1 MAKGDSADSAGK
13 YEMYTLYARAGW
25 GSALIETQLAWYGLP
40 YRLEGIG
47 DLFKEEAAGE
57 KLRPV
62 NPLMQLPTLVL
73 PDGQIMTESAAIT
86 LYLAE
91 ATGRSDLVPPPPRPQ
106 FLRWLVFVIANIYPT
121 HTYADVPGRFVV
133 GEDAQRAFEAN
144 VNAYARRLW
153 EIMEAQASAP
163 WFLGAHFTAL
173 DLFIAVMTKWRPTR
187 AWFKTHAPRL
197 HAIALAAQVAPQIGE
212 VWSRN
217 FPDNA

>member
-1 MAKGDSADSAGK
+1 MGCRG
-13 YEMYTLYARAGW
+13 
-25 GSALIETQLAWYGLP
+25 

-91 ATGRSDLVPPPPRPQ
+91 ATGRSDLVPPLPRPQ

-121 HTYADVPGRFVV
+121 QATYADVPGRFVA
-133 GEDAQRAFEAN
+133 GDGGAESFRGQRQ
-144 VNAYARRLW
+144 RLR
-153 EIMEAQASAP
+153 AAALGDNGGGKASAP

-173 DLFIAVMTKWRPTR
+173 DLFIAVIMTKWRPTR

>member
-1 MAKGDSADSAGK
+1 
-13 YEMYTLYARAGW
+13 MYTLYARAGW

-121 HTYADVPGRFVV
+121 HTYADVPGRFVA
-133 GEDAQRAFEAN
+133 GEEAQRAFEAN

-163 WFLGAHFTAL
+163 WFLGAHFTQTVRKL
-173 DLFIAVMTKWRPTR
+173 TEFGVKQREERAVRESERLGLIGRLTRPKRRPGPPVR
-187 AWFKTHAPRL
+187 ADR
-197 HAIALAAQVAPQIGE
+197 AA
-212 VWSRN
+212 
-217 FPDNA
+217 